1 MPVIEVKV
9 KPHAKV
15 SRLVELSD
23 GTFLAEVKAPP
34 VDGKANQELVRLIA
48 RHFDCPPSH
57 VSVKLGGSS
66 RRKLVAVGE

>member
-1 MPVIEVKV
+1 MTVIEVKV
-9 KPHAKV
+9 KPHAKA
-15 SRLVELSD
+15 SRLVELPD

-48 RHFDCPPSH
+48 RHFDCPPSR

-66 RRKLVAVGE
+66 RRKLVSVGE